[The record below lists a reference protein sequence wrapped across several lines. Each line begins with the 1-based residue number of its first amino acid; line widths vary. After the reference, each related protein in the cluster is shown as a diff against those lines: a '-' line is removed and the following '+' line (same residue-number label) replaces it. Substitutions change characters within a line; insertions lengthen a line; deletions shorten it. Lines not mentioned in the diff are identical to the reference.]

1 MGKKKAIEKFFDKL
15 CDKGSSLVIIVGCS
29 SPLEKLFSQRFCI
42 VLLFSLCRTD
52 GAGHAVTLAKAG
64 VAYGLDG
71 SAGGAIVVV
80 GSYERAVGIHSLS
93 FSHWSDK
100 LDSFAYCC
108 ALVLA
113 SAAVVGTESLTSV
126 QGYQV

>member
-15 CDKGSSLVIIVGCS
+15 C
-29 SPLEKLFSQRFCI
+29 
-42 VLLFSLCRTD
+42 
-52 GAGHAVTLAKAG
+52 
-64 VAYGLDG
+64 
-71 SAGGAIVVV
+71 GGAIVVV